1 MGIHPFFYCNFAT
14 MKKVS
19 LLLLLSAGLAE
30 KALAQ
35 GCSLCSRTVEGMGN
49 ESAAG
54 LNNGIIYLAA
64 IPLVFIGTVG
74 YIWYRKNKG
83 SI

>member
-1 MGIHPFFYCNFAT
+1 
-14 MKKVS
+14 MKQLF
-19 LLLLLSAGLAE
+19 LLLLCFAGIAE
-30 KALAQ
+30 KAFAQ
-35 GCSLCSRTVEGMGN
+35 GCSLCSRTVEGLGH

-54 LNNGIIYLAA
+54 LNSGIIYLAA